1 MERIQKALDQAEQE
15 RAAAQ
20 REPDRQEQPR
30 ATQSPRT
37 TQTQQPPLQPVAGNQ
52 HSTSATDLHYSQTQ
66 VVDVSAQVLEQNRLV
81 AALPDH
87 ELTDVYRILR
97 TRVLQT
103 MNSNRWNTLA
113 ITSPATGSGKT
124 LTSINLA
131 ISLAREVNRTVLLAD
146 FDLRSPSIHRYFGY
160 QPVLGLSDYLFHDAP
175 LDEMLFSPSIER
187 LVVLP
192 GRECIHNSSEM
203 LRSPKMVQLVEEL
216 KGRYSDRMIIFD
228 LPPILAVDDALTF
241 APYTDAMLMIAE
253 NGATQRD
260 DLEKA
265 LEILKDTPLIGT
277 VLNKSDAVTP
287 YPYGKK

>member
-15 RAAAQ
+15 RSAAK
-20 REPDRQEQPR
+20 QESDQQAPQAPVKPVER
-30 ATQSPRT
+30 AETLTPAPEVRYSRT
-37 TQTQQPPLQPVAGNQ
+37 K
-52 HSTSATDLHYSQTQ
+52 
-66 VVDVSAQVLEQNRLV
+66 VVDVSKQVMEQNRLV

-103 MNSNRWNTLA
+103 MNSNKWNALA

-146 FDLRSPSIHRYFGY
+146 FDLRNTSIHEYFGY
-160 QPVLGLSDYLFHDAP
+160 KPELGLSDYLFHDAP
-175 LDEMLFSPSIER
+175 LDKMLFSPSIER

-192 GRECIHNSSEM
+192 GRESIHNSSEM

-216 KGRYSDRMIIFD
+216 KGRYTDRLIIFD
-228 LPPILAVDDALTF
+228 LPPILAVDDALAFT
-241 APYTDAMLMIAE
+241 PYTDAMLMIAE
-253 NGATQRD
+253 HGGTKRD

-265 LEILKDTPLIGT
+265 LEILKNTPLIGT
-277 VLNKSDAVTP
+277 VLNKSNAVSP
-287 YPYGKK
+287 NPYGKK